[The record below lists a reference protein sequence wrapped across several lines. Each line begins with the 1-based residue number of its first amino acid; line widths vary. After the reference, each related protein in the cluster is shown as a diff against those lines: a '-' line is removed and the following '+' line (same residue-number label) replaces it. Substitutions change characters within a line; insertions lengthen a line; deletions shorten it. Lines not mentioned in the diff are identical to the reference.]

1 VPRLFD
7 ENNDKNNAVL
17 NQSINFDQETNI
29 DNLGRLYT
37 EKLASEKKNDIY
49 DQYKL
54 KSAHKYSSSK

>member
-1 VPRLFD
+1 
-7 ENNDKNNAVL
+7 L